1 MIIGKEWFGFSGSEL
16 PGLPGTGI
24 TNVNA
29 VTDNVDTGFFN
40 PAAFFEKY
48 NKEAA
53 EAAREQRIW
62 AAEQAAKQME
72 FQERMANTQYQRA
85 AEDMRAAGLN
95 PYLLMSGRA
104 HQAAA
109 PAGAMATTSVADVY
123 KKNDMLERDI
133 AILGAVI
140 GIINAATSMFKIP
153 IDLYSKK

>member
-1 MIIGKEWFGFSGSEL
+1 MILGKEWFGFSGQEL
-16 PGLPGTGI
+16 PALPGSGI
-24 TNVNA
+24 TNVNNLPA
-29 VTDNVDTGFFN
+29 GNDTGIFN
-40 PAAFFEKY
+40 PAAFFDKY

-53 EAAREQRIW
+53 EAAREQRVW

-85 AEDMRAAGLN
+85 AADMRAAGLN
-95 PYLLMSGRA
+95 PYLLMSGHA
-104 HQAAA
+104 HAAAA
-109 PAGAMATTSVADVY
+109 PTGAMATTSVADVY

-153 IDLYSKK
+153 VDLYSKK